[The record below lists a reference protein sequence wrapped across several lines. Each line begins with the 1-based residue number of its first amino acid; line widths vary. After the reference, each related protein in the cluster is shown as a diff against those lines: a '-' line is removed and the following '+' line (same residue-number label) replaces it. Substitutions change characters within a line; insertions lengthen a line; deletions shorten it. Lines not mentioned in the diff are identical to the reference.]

1 MAKTPIRP
9 SWADAVRIIIGG
21 GEYAE
26 QRLPDLFASLIA
38 AGQDDNVLMATISH
52 WLRTVDTENEAALGY
67 GVARWLKGRGPA
79 AAMLAH
85 ALETTL
91 RTAHEL
97 NEYPAGTLAA
107 ATPEDRERF
116 RMALVAK
123 FQNNVERAR
132 ARFATTFNNLGG
144 GMADPN
150 TPTEPKASAWTR
162 FVEATGF
169 SKMFDAL
176 GNMGTGAGKV
186 LENMGD
192 AAADIMR
199 VLFAILGGSILYCG
213 AVFGIALF
221 LPEVMSYVAWAS
233 FGVLVGV
240 PALMMIFGAARREGL
255 IAQGVAA
262 FMLWFVCSTL
272 LYITFALAGAA
283 GMYTG
288 ENIWRI
294 LVAGPVIF
302 VIWDRV
308 MMGITQ
314 SAVRTGKFNWME
326 VKAFFSGGKVDET
339 ERKEI
344 DEAMRKAIYLI
355 RISITAT
362 AAVLLIWFMMVIV
375 EMNLHPLPFHLSVL
389 LVTGLAFL
397 SIAYARMA
405 LALWREGDW
414 PKHLDTLSKGWA
426 ATFFQSAQR
435 GWVVA
440 GAVGLGL
447 LVFWGIF
454 NDPKTTDQTAV
465 GSQGQAEEPGILQRI
480 GDIGKASA
488 DMALD
493 EAEDAVGI
501 NRAET
506 KKSTRTTSKEEEDE
520 QDEEPA
526 RKTRTDMVRCG
537 DAEIPAEKVR
547 KDRKTLGSEFC
558 SESMGDIYPC
568 NCE

>member
-132 ARFATTFNNLGG
+132 AQLNTTFTNLGG
-144 GMADPN
+144 RVADTN
-150 TPTEPKASAWTR
+150 TPTEPKPGVFDR
-162 FVEATGF
+162 FMLSLSGL
-169 SKMFDAL
+169 SD
-176 GNMGTGAGKV
+176 GAGELLKDV
-186 LENMGD
+186 GETAVVIVRALMIIIGASVIYCAVILGITLQFPEAMNTVAGM
-192 AAADIMR
+192 A
-199 VLFAILGGSILYCG
+199 FAILVCVPGGLM
-213 AVFGIALF
+213 IA
-221 LPEVMSYVAWAS
+221 
-233 FGVLVGV
+233 
-240 PALMMIFGAARREGL
+240 FGA
-255 IAQGVAA
+255 QKNGVVPGAAAA
-262 FMLWFVCSTL
+262 FMLWFVSSTL
-272 LYITFALAGAA
+272 LFITFALAGAA

-288 ENIWRI
+288 GNIWSI
-294 LVAGPVIF
+294 LVAGPIIF
-302 VIWDRV
+302 VVWDRIV
-308 MMGITQ
+308 MGITQ
-314 SAVRTGKFNWME
+314 AIIRTGKHE
-326 VKAFFSGGKVDET
+326 VLWAKAFSSGLKVDEA
-339 ERKEI
+339 E
-344 DEAMRKAIYLI
+344 RKAINLAMEKSIYLV

-362 AAVLLIWFMMVIV
+362 AAVLLIWLMMVIV

-414 PKHLDTLSKGWA
+414 PKHLETLSKGWA
-426 ATFFQSAQR
+426 TTFFQSAQR

-447 LVFWGIF
+447 LVLWGIF
-454 NDPKTTDQTAV
+454 NDPKATEQTATT
-465 GSQGQAEEPGILQRI
+465 GSEQEETEPGILQRI
-480 GDIGKASA
+480 GDIGKAGA

-493 EAEDAVGI
+493 EAEDAVDI
-501 NRAET
+501 HRPEA
-506 KKSTRTTSKEEEDE
+506 KKSAPAAPRE
-520 QDEEPA
+520 EEPA
-526 RKTRTDMVRCG
+526 PRSLKKSGGETVDCG
-537 DAEIPAEKVR
+537 SYGEIRAEKVR
-547 KDRKTLGSEFC
+547 KDRAGLIAGFC
-558 SESMGDIYPC
+558 DGEGMKEIYPC
-568 NCE
+568 IKCR